1 MSFPEA
7 EKLLIVEPWGGF
19 RARVRLLVREEGERR
34 QRLCVQGFLG
44 RNGVTSSKREGD
56 GCTPA
61 GVFSLDLA
69 FGTAENPGARLPYKK
84 LAPADY
90 WVDDPTS
97 PFYNQFVTWTAP
109 KKPWNSAEHL
119 IEEQAAYRY
128 AANICC
134 NPERV
139 PGGGPRCS
147 CTAPRRAY
155 GGCVS
160 VPEPVMAALLRELD
174 GKSRIWIRDG
184 KLF

>member
-1 MSFPEA
+1 MRGIPMGLPEA
-7 EKLLIVEPWGGF
+7 DKLLIVEPWGGF
-19 RARVRLLVREEGERR
+19 RARVRLLVREEGEWR

-44 RNGVTSSKREGD
+44 RNGVTASKREGD

-109 KKPWNSAEHL
+109 KKPWNSAEL
-119 IEEQAAYRY
+119 QPGAGPGEGVRG
-128 AANICC
+128 
-134 NPERV
+134 V
-139 PGGGPRCS
+139 P
-147 CTAPRRAY
+147 ALLHRRAY
-155 GGCVS
+155 GR
-160 VPEPVMAALLRELD
+160 LRQCPGAGYGSASPGAGRGKPHLD
-174 GKSRIWIRDG
+174 PG
-184 KLF
+184 